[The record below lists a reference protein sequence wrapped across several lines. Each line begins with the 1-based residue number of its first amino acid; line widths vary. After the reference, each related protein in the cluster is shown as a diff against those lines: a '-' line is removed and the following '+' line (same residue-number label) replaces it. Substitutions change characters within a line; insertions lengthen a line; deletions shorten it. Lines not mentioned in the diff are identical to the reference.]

1 MTPFGFYPYTP
12 NSQGYVSVDV
22 VEKMWWDR
30 LIWLWENESFVSQSP
45 STPEQ
50 AYGSIFPLIF
60 HPESA
65 GRAHIIGMIDRFIAK
80 CTRRMKEA
88 GEGEI
93 TFETM
98 ETAAEAWKKAAGF

>member
-30 LIWLWENESFVSQSP
+30 FSWLWENESFVSLSASSP
-45 STPEQ
+45 EST
-50 AYGSIFPLIF
+50 YGSIFPLIF

-65 GRAHIIGMIDRFIAK
+65 GRAHIIGMIEKFIVK
-80 CTRRMKEA
+80 CQRKAREA

-98 ETAAEAWKKAAGF
+98 ETAAGAWKEASGF